1 MKRFLKILVVLLCLS
16 ILGSMAAAGVI
27 FYGFWHFGKGLP
39 DYEQLASYE
48 PPVMTRV
55 HSADGSLIAEYARER
70 RMFVPITAIPKKV
83 KQAFIAAEDQNFY
96 EHMGIDFIGIARAI
110 GVNIMNIGQGRRLV
124 GASTI
129 TQQVAKNMLL
139 TNEVSYERKAKE
151 AILAIRIDNSLSKD
165 RILELYLNEIYLG
178 HRAYG
183 VAAAALYYFDKSLN
197 DLTIA
202 EMAYLG
208 ALPKAPN
215 NYNPFRFPERAKG
228 RRDWV
233 IGRMLDEGF
242 ITAEQ
247 AEEALNSPL
256 QVKEGRDAEVLQ
268 AKWFVEEV
276 RRELYDLYG
285 VEGLYD
291 GGLSVRTTMQASLQ
305 RIGEDALRS
314 GLRHYDRR
322 HGWRGPI
329 DSLDTENGWLEPL
342 RALKE
347 PAGLSPW
354 QLAVVLEVA
363 AKDVVIGL
371 KTGEKG
377 RILFEDMK
385 WARPWLKGQKVGRYP
400 DKPADVLQV
409 GDVVAVDPIKGE
421 NAEIGLFGLEQIPD
435 VSGGLV
441 AMDPHT
447 GRILALVGGWSHERS
462 EFNRAVQAQRQ
473 PGSAFKPFVYAA
485 ALDRGFTP
493 ASKIMDGPFVITQEN
508 GDRWKPA
515 NYTKK
520 FYGPSTLRL
529 GIEKSRNLMTVR
541 LARSIGMDVV
551 ADYTRRFGIHDNLQQ
566 TLAMSLGAMETTL
579 LKMTTA
585 YASLVNGGKEI
596 TPTLI
601 DRVQNRRGVA
611 IYKHDVRDCKGCR
624 ASSWRDQDM
633 PDLVDLREQI
643 ISAPTAYQVVS
654 MLEGVVER
662 GTGRRVREVG
672 KPLAGKTGTTND
684 AKDTWFIGFSPDLAV
699 GVYVGFDN
707 PKSLGPKEGG
717 AGVASPI
724 FRDFMKEAL
733 KDKPSI
739 PFRVPEGI
747 RLVRVKAETGEPAQ
761 PGDRGVILEAFKVN
775 DDLTLGGQVL
785 DGSEN
790 AKATGISLDRE
801 KNPVTF
807 GTGGLY

>member
-1 MKRFLKILVVLLCLS
+1 MKRFMRLLLVLFCLS
-16 ILGSMAAAGVI
+16 IIGLMVATGTV

-39 DYEQLASYE
+39 DYEQLAKYE

-70 RMFVPITAIPKKV
+70 RLFVPINAIPKKV
-83 KQAFIAAEDQNFY
+83 IQAFIAAEDQNFY
-96 EHMGIDFIGIARAI
+96 SHVGIDFIGISRAI
-110 GVNIMNIGQGRRLV
+110 SVNILNIGQGRRLV

-151 AILAIRIDNSLSKD
+151 AILAIRIDRSLSKD

-215 NYNPFRFPERAKG
+215 NYNPFRHPDRAIS
-228 RRDWV
+228 RRNWV
-233 IGRMLDEGF
+233 VGRMLDEGF
-242 ITAEQ
+242 ITPEQ
-247 AEEALNSPL
+247 AEEAINSPL
-256 QVKEGRDAEVLQ
+256 VAKEGRDAEVIEAQ
-268 AKWFVEEV
+268 WFVEEV

-285 VEGLYD
+285 VQGLYD
-291 GGLSVRTTMQASLQ
+291 GGLSVRTTMQTSMQQLGEKSL
-305 RIGEDALRS
+305 RA
-314 GLRHYDRR
+314 GLRAYDRR

-329 DSLDTENGWLEPL
+329 TQVDVEDDWLE
-342 RALKE
+342 ALKKVDD
-347 PAGLSPW
+347 PKGLKPW
-354 QLAVVLEVA
+354 RLAVVLEIES
-363 AKDVVIGL
+363 KDVIIGF
-371 KTGEKG
+371 KTKEKG
-377 RILFEDMK
+377 RILFENMK
-385 WARPWLKGQKVGRYP
+385 WARPWVKGQKVGRSLK
-400 DKPADVLQV
+400 KPADVLNV
-409 GDVVAVDPIKGE
+409 GDVVAVEALEGE
-421 NAEIGLFGLEQIPD
+421 NGAVGLFGLEQLPD

-447 GRILALVGGWSHERS
+447 GRVLALVGGWSQEIS

-493 ASKIMDGPFVITQEN
+493 ASKIMDGPFVLTQAN

-515 NYTKK
+515 NYSNK

-529 GIEKSRNLMTVR
+529 GIELSRNLMTVR

-551 ADYTRRFGIHDNLQQ
+551 ADYSGRFGIKRDLQQ
-566 TLAMSLGAMETTL
+566 TLAMSLGAMDTTL

-585 YASLVNGGKEI
+585 YAMLVNGGKEV

-601 DRVQNRRGVA
+601 DRVQNRRGAA
-611 IYKHDVRDCKGCR
+611 IYQHDIRDCKGCK
-624 ASSWRDQDM
+624 AASWRDQDL
-633 PDLVDLREQI
+633 PDIVDTREQVV
-643 ISAPTAYQVVS
+643 SAATAYQAVS
-654 MLEGVVER
+654 MLEGVIQR
-662 GTGRRVREVG
+662 GTGRKISVIG

-684 AKDTWFIGFSPDLAV
+684 GKDAWFLGFSPDLVV
-699 GVYVGFDN
+699 GVYTGFDQ
-707 PKSLGPKEGG
+707 PKSLGRNEQG
-717 AGVASPI
+717 ASVAAPI
-724 FRDFMKEAL
+724 FRDFMKAAL
-733 KDKPSI
+733 ADKSAI

-747 RLVRVKAETGEPAQ
+747 RLVRINAKTGLPATA
-761 PGDRGVILEAFKVN
+761 GDKSVILEAFKTQ
-775 DDLTLGGQVL
+775 DEIAAEQSVL

-801 KNPVTF
+801 KNPATF